1 MYRYRTSVNGEMEP
15 DEDGR
20 WVRFEDHLVALVMKD
35 AEIAQ
40 WKAAHAEMARRNALG
55 ERVRSYDAIVQ
66 QLVEKDHRLDELMA
80 RAVSIAEM
88 ATSFSVTEY
97 PVMVLEALVFLDSP
111 KVIAWRKKQEEQ

>member
-1 MYRYRTSVNGEMEP
+1 
-15 DEDGR
+15 
-20 WVRFEDHLVALVMKD
+20 MKD
-35 AEIAQ
+35 DMETLGNPYGTQVLNLQQALARKDLEI
-40 WKAAHAEMARRNALG
+40 
-55 ERVRSYDAIVQ
+55 Q